1 MATKKK
7 KKFGLKEFVKS
18 VDQVM
23 QKQEKENPGL
33 KQVHARLSP
42 GWKSVSAKIGKLLTL
57 TEEAEIEKLREEIVA
72 EGEIATRVLIDFLLS
87 IIQKANSEEKTTT

>member
-1 MATKKK
+1 MTKMKKK

-23 QKQEKENPGL
+23 QKQEKENPNL

-42 GWKSVSAKIGKLLTL
+42 EWKNVSAKIGRLLAL
-57 TEEAEIEKLREEIVA
+57 SDESEIEKLREEIVA
-72 EGEIATRVLIDFLLS
+72 EGAIATRVLIDFLLS
-87 IIQKANSEEKTTT
+87 ILQKAKG